1 MKALVLALFGCAVL
15 VWAARPALAF
25 KFGYLPGS
33 PEEQLRKD
41 WLRDRYH
48 EPSDDL
54 NQPVDFG
61 AAAKFNTFFSKLVDE
76 VANAEDRPHWKP
88 GSQYAPKL

>member
-54 NQPVDFG
+54 NQPVDLAVR
-61 AAAKFNTFFSKLVDE
+61 AADA
-76 VANAEDRPHWKP
+76 AGRPRWKP
-88 GSQYAPKL
+88 NSFFRRSATT